1 MNEGPPTEDGSGQ
14 RWLLRQ
20 QAQGGSI
27 GPPWEAGN
35 AVRRDRE
42 YFAEWLSRTLAE
54 REIAGGE
61 VARALGV
68 NDSAISRWK
77 NGKAS
82 PGLDSVMKLA
92 DFLDVNPVALAV
104 TAGLMKEGQV
114 GVERLPLPKETR
126 IVAHVEE
133 QIMKIRGLD
142 DETRKAL
149 IATLREKYES

>member
-1 MNEGPPTEDGSGQ
+1 M
-14 RWLLRQ
+14 
-20 QAQGGSI
+20 
-27 GPPWEAGN
+27 
-35 AVRRDRE
+35 RRDRE

-92 DFLDVNPVALAV
+92 DFLDVEPVALAV
-104 TAGLMKEGQV
+104 TAGLMNSKQV
-114 GVERLPLPKETR
+114 GVERLPLPEDTKTR
-126 IVAHVEE
+126 AYVKE
-133 QIMKIRGLD
+133 QIMSIRGLTR
-142 DETRKAL
+142 DERQAL
-149 IATLREKYES
+149 IQAYEAAAIEPSEVV

>member
-1 MNEGPPTEDGSGQ
+1 M
-14 RWLLRQ
+14 
-20 QAQGGSI
+20 
-27 GPPWEAGN
+27 
-35 AVRRDRE
+35 RRDKE

-68 NDSAISRWK
+68 NDSAISRWR

-82 PGLDSVMKLA
+82 PGLDSVMALA
-92 DFLDVNPVALAV
+92 RFLEVNPIALAV
-104 TAGLMKEGQV
+104 TAGLMSEREV
-114 GVERLPLPKETR
+114 GVAKLPLPEQSKALGQAED
-126 IVAHVEE
+126 

-149 IATLREKYES
+149 IETLRERYSSERS

>member
-1 MNEGPPTEDGSGQ
+1 
-14 RWLLRQ
+14 
-20 QAQGGSI
+20 
-27 GPPWEAGN
+27 
-35 AVRRDRE
+35 VRSRDRE
-42 YFAEWLSRTLAE
+42 YFAEWLTRTLAE
-54 REIAGGE
+54 RDIAGGE
-61 VARALGV
+61 VAKALEV

-104 TAGLMKEGQV
+104 TAGLMDEKSV
-114 GVERLPLPKETR
+114 GVPKLPLPKETR
-126 IVAHVEE
+126 MLSYIEE

-149 IATLREKYES
+149 IMTARKQYEKETDE

>member
-1 MNEGPPTEDGSGQ
+1 V
-14 RWLLRQ
+14 
-20 QAQGGSI
+20 A
-27 GPPWEAGN
+27 
-35 AVRRDRE
+35 RRDRE

-61 VARALGV
+61 VAKALGV

-82 PGLDSVMKLA
+82 PGLDSVMSLA
-92 DFLDVNPVALAV
+92 EYLSVDPIALAV
-104 TAGLMKEGQV
+104 TAGLMDERKV
-114 GVERLPLPKETR
+114 GVQRLELPKETR
-126 IVAHVEE
+126 MLGYIEE

-149 IATLREKYES
+149 ISTARERFTS

>member
-1 MNEGPPTEDGSGQ
+1 M
-14 RWLLRQ
+14 
-20 QAQGGSI
+20 
-27 GPPWEAGN
+27 
-35 AVRRDRE
+35 RRDRE
-42 YFAEWLSRTLAE
+42 YFAEWLTRTLAE

-92 DFLDVNPVALAV
+92 EFLEVEPIALAV
-104 TAGLMKEGQV
+104 TAGLMDSKKV
-114 GVERLPLPKETR
+114 GVEKLPLPRETR
-126 IVAHVEE
+126 MLGYIED

-149 IATLREKYES
+149 IGTARKRFEEVGAQ